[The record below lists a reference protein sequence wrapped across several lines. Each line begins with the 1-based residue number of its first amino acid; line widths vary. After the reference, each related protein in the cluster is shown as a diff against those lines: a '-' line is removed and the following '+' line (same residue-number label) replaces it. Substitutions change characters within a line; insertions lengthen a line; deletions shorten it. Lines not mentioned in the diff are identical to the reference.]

1 MAENRPFNG
10 RPAISIASAI
20 LIAIAMPVQADA
32 WDPFKDLLT
41 NSQRA
46 IKRLEQKPPRPPK
59 DALSSRELDYS
70 TRRKKAPFF
79 LAPWA
84 AALVDSRVAEDLKT
98 QGKSIFCN
106 ATLIRKNWAVTSPS
120 CVQNQDPAYIELR
133 QGSSEISES
142 QKYRLSGVFIHP
154 EFRPDSLENSIALI
168 RLAVPVNSGDFA
180 VVPTQ
185 VSDAT
190 PSGQVF
196 GWGSIAEFESLIS
209 SSLIQV
215 DTMRID
221 RQLCNSPTYY
231 AGAVSQDMF
240 CAVAVQEGIDTCLG
254 FGGAGLISW
263 VDGYQ
268 ALLGIVS
275 WGEGC
280 GRLNK
285 PTVYTDVAYFR
296 EWIQDV
302 IRKNPD

>member
-1 MAENRPFNG
+1 
-10 RPAISIASAI
+10 
-20 LIAIAMPVQADA
+20 MPLEANA

-46 IKRLEQKPPRPPK
+46 VKRLEQKPPRPPTE
-59 DALSSRELDYS
+59 ALSSRELDYS

-84 AALVDSRVAEDLKT
+84 AALVDSRVAEDLKM

-106 ATLIRKNWAVTSPS
+106 ATLIRKNWAVTSPY

-133 QGSSEISES
+133 QGSSEISQS

-154 EFRPDSLENSIALI
+154 DFESGRKENGIALI
-168 RLAVPVNSGDFA
+168 RLAVPVNGDDFA
-180 VVPTQ
+180 VLPAR

-190 PSGQVF
+190 RSGQVF
-196 GWGSIAEFESLIS
+196 GWGSIAELESLIS

-215 DTMRID
+215 DTATID

-231 AGAVSQDMF
+231 AGAVSEDMF

-254 FGGAGLISW
+254 FAGAGLISW
-263 VDGYQ
+263 IDGDQ
-268 ALLGIVS
+268 TLLGIVS

-280 GRLNK
+280 GRINK
-285 PTVYTDVAYFR
+285 PTVYTDVAYFG